1 MNQVVFHSADVS
13 ISLKNKRRVKVLI
26 QEIFKQENYRL
37 KKVVYVFCSD
47 EYLLQLNKQHLHHDY
62 FTDTLTFQL
71 SSSEQPVEGE
81 IYISID
87 RIEENAKLYK
97 VPYENELLRVI
108 IHSALHLCG
117 YKDDSKRLKHEMHQK
132 ENFYIDLYEKYD
144 SRET

>member
-13 ISLKNKRRVKVLI
+13 ISLKNKRQVKILI
-26 QEIFKQENYRL
+26 QEIFKQENNGL
-37 KKVVYVFCSD
+37 KKVVCVFCSD
-47 EYLLQLNKQHLHHDY
+47 EYLLQLNRKHLHHDY

-71 SSSEQPVEGE
+71 SPADQPVEGE
-81 IYISID
+81 IYISTD

-108 IHSALHLCG
+108 IHSTLHLCG
-117 YKDDSKRLKHEMHQK
+117 YKDDSKKLKYQMHQK
-132 ENFYIDLYEKYD
+132 ENFYIDMYEKYD

>member
-13 ISLKNKRRVKVLI
+13 ISLKNKRQVKTLI

-37 KKVVYVFCSD
+37 KKVAYVFCSD
-47 EYLLQLNKQHLHHDY
+47 EYLLQLNQQHLHHDY

-71 SSSEQPVEGE
+71 SPTEQPVEGE
-81 IYISID
+81 IYISIN

-117 YKDDSKRLKHEMHQK
+117 YKDASKKLKHQMHQK
-132 ENFYIDLYEKYD
+132 ENFYIDLYDKYD

>member
-1 MNQVVFHSADVS
+1 MNQVVFNSADVP
-13 ISLKNKRRVKVLI
+13 ISFKNKRQIKSLI

-37 KKVVYVFCSD
+37 KKMVYVFCSD
-47 EYLLQLNKQHLHHDY
+47 EYLLQLNKQHLNHDY

-71 SSSEQPVEGE
+71 SPAEQPVEGE

-117 YKDDSKRLKHEMHQK
+117 YKDDSKKLKHQMHQK
-132 ENFYIDLYEKYD
+132 ENFYIDLYGKYD

>member
-1 MNQVVFHSADVS
+1 MNQVIFHVADVS
-13 ISLKNKRRVKVLI
+13 ISLKNKRQIKLLI
-26 QEIFKQENYRL
+26 QEIFKLENYRL

-47 EYLLQLNKQHLHHDY
+47 EYLLQLNQQHLNHDY

-71 SSSEQPVEGE
+71 SAPKQAIEGE
-81 IYISID
+81 IYISIE
-87 RIEENAKLYK
+87 RIQENAKLYE

-117 YKDDSKRLKHEMHQK
+117 YKDESKRLKNQMHQK